1 MTHLLAPTFTMI
13 YSVIAFTTVVLGKL
27 DIDQTCF
34 VVLSLEI
41 NFGSLR
47 ESFTR
52 VQRTGSCVTQTFVEA
67 NQGVNVFASSEKFV
81 SLVSKNLR

>member
-1 MTHLLAPTFTMI
+1 MTQLLAPTFTMI

-52 VQRTGSCVTQTFVEA
+52 VQRPGSCVAQTFVEA